1 MGMEEKVIRLVAIA
15 ALVASGF
22 AGAVLADTTPPELV
36 SWTASPDI
44 VNRLDGPIEV
54 RVDFEFFDPSSWD
67 FSDYEKAI

>member
-1 MGMEEKVIRLVAIA
+1 MGVEEKVIRLVAIA

-22 AGAVLADTTPPELV
+22 ASAVLADTTPPELV

-54 RVDFEFFDPSSWD
+54 RVDFRILRPIELGLQRL
-67 FSDYEKAI
+67 